1 MHVSIGGGFGL
12 ESYRR
17 RISSKPRQLSI
28 ESNDSLSGPPKLRV
42 AAHKKGGGEEG
53 SLSGTPLSE
62 TDPSLVGA
70 ASFGRSAF
78 ESELASARSQ
88 LASAQHAAV
97 KNAKE
102 SRVAL
107 LELREALE
115 ARELELATARRE
127 TDAARAER
135 DALLDRLARRS
146 QRSPAMLRSDSVK
159 SNAMVGDR
167 MRTCLRRLD
176 AARGAA
182 LLAAALAADARQAPE
197 ALAAAEEHLRAFAAC
212 AVDFAACLATALGVV
227 LPEDD
232 SPPTS
237 GAAASP
243 RHQCDGPSIA
253 SHGFR
258 DALGDHLRTRARVVH
273 DGEQDDARVLVS
285 PTFRPLHAASSKCTG
300 DDGFDK
306 AYHRG
311 IKVWK
316 APSDSRNNRAWR

>member
-1 MHVSIGGGFGL
+1 M
-12 ESYRR
+12 
-17 RISSKPRQLSI
+17 
-28 ESNDSLSGPPKLRV
+28 NT
-42 AAHKKGGGEEG
+42 HKKSGGEEY
-53 SLSGTPLSE
+53 SSSGTE
-62 TDPSLVGA
+62 GEPSLVDA
-70 ASFGRSAF
+70 APYGRSAF

-88 LASAQHAAV
+88 LASAQHVAV

-146 QRSPAMLRSDSVK
+146 QRSPATLRSDSVK
-159 SNAMVGDR
+159 SNALVGDR

-232 SPPTS
+232 PAPTQ
-237 GAAASP
+237 GAAASS
-243 RHQCDGPSIA
+243 RNQCSGPSIA

-258 DALGDHLRTRARVVH
+258 DALGDHLRARARAVR
-273 DGEQDDARVLVS
+273 DAEQDDARVSGLPS
-285 PTFRPLHAASSKCTG
+285 SRRPHAASSRFHS
-300 DDGFDK
+300 DDGFDQ
-306 AYHRG
+306 AHHRG
-311 IKVWK
+311 IKVWR